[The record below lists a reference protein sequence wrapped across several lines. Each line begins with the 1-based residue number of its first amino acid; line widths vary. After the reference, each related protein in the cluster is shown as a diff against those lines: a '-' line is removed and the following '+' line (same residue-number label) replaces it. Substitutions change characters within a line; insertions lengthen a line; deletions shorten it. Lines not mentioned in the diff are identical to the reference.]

1 MKQILFR
8 SGLLLIITLLGC
20 GNLFAKISR
29 IAIVNV
35 IETTL
40 IHNHLGA
47 TIFTN
52 KIDTFSC
59 QLNCK
64 DFIDKELSRY
74 LIENYEVSFINMP
87 DSLKVNVR
95 SINNDWGYINK
106 AAKPWILSLKDK
118 YDLVIYVEN
127 VPISNFSLKNVVL
140 QSNGLYTEGVIYR
153 IYVYAYSTISFT
165 AITTRD
171 LDILDY
177 EQGLMKFLIPI
188 RKTEY
193 FGNKIEINPI
203 MLPLIKSKLEKLM
216 DSQIEYFLTNSG
228 LITKGDF
235 AIMKSMKTD

>member
-1 MKQILFR
+1 MKQMLFR
-8 SGLLLIITLLGC
+8 FSLLLIFALLGQ
-20 GNLFAKISR
+20 NLHAKIRR

-35 IETTL
+35 MDTTL

-52 KIDTFSC
+52 KIDTFAC

-64 DFIDKELSRY
+64 EFIDKGLFSY
-74 LIENYEVSFINMP
+74 LKETYEVSYISMP
-87 DSLKVNVR
+87 DSLRVKVR
-95 SINNDWGYINK
+95 SINNEWNYITK
-106 AAKPWILSLKDK
+106 AAKPWIMSLKDK
-118 YDLVIYVEN
+118 YDHVIYVEN
-127 VPISNFSLKNVVL
+127 VPKSNFSLKNVVL

-177 EQGLMKFLIPI
+177 DQGLMKFLIPI
-188 RKTEY
+188 RKNEY

-228 LITKGDF
+228 IITKGDF
-235 AIMKSMKTD
+235 AIMKSKKAE